1 MCSADFAYGNEST
14 IQSLSC
20 ELLLIHGKLMGFRIK
35 VFTKQF
41 VCFLFPV
48 CLRLVEKMIAGIQ
61 VLLTCM
67 RFILLVTRITSGKM
81 SVNFIQFLLSSSA
94 TGINSI

>member
-1 MCSADFAYGNEST
+1 
-14 IQSLSC
+14 
-20 ELLLIHGKLMGFRIK
+20 MGFLIK
-35 VFTKQF
+35 IFTKQF
-41 VCFLFPV
+41 VCLLFPV
-48 CLRLVEKMIAGIQ
+48 CLRLVENMIAGIQ

-94 TGINSI
+94 TGINSIWKYVLPVILGR